1 MLSANTLIPKMQ
13 TTEDEAKKFYDENA
27 SKFQGNEQRHAS
39 HILIGVSASSS
50 PEAKAEA
57 KKKAE
62 QVLAEVKKNPT
73 KFSELAKKYSQDP
86 GSAEKG
92 GDLGT
97 FARGSMVKP
106 FEDAAFSMKQ
116 GEISGLV
123 QSDFGYHII
132 KLTEIVGQGQ
142 GFEALKPQIRAELMY
157 QKALAKFSEQ
167 AEAFSATVYEQS
179 TSLQP
184 VADAYGIPVQKTEW
198 LSYADGAKFFKNDK
212 LMSLVFTNEVLKDKR
227 NTEAVE
233 VSNNTLVSA
242 RVIDYKPSAPRSFEE
257 VKGGIADLL
266 KIEKATKL
274 AIDKG
279 VASLASL
286 KSSKDVADLDWIAP
300 VVVDRKNAQGLTE
313 LTMANVF
320 KVDTTKLPAYAGV
333 ADSKKGYLLIKV
345 TSVQNKLAD
354 EEAKKSALLDLRTAI
369 ASEFSSAYIGTLK
382 ADKKI
387 FVNTRLM
394 MSDSASQ

>member
-1 MLSANTLIPKMQ
+1 
-13 TTEDEAKKFYDENA
+13 
-27 SKFQGNEQRHAS
+27 
-39 HILIGVSASSS
+39 
-50 PEAKAEA
+50 
-57 KKKAE
+57 
-62 QVLAEVKKNPT
+62 
-73 KFSELAKKYSQDP
+73 
-86 GSAEKG
+86 
-92 GDLGT
+92 
-97 FARGSMVKP
+97 VKP

-142 GFEALKPQIRAELMY
+142 GFDTLKPQIRAELMY

-179 TSLQP
+179 TSLKP

-212 LMSLVFTNEVLKDKR
+212 LMTLVFTNEVLKDKR

-279 VASLASL
+279 AASLASL
-286 KSSKDVADLDWIAP
+286 KSSKDVADLDWITP

-313 LTMANVF
+313 LTMSNVF